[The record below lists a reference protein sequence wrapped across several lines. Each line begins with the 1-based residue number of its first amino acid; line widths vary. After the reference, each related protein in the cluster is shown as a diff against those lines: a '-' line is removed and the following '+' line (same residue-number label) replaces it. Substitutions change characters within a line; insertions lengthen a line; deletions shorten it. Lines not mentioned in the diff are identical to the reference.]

1 MSAVFDNDDD
11 SMTVDEQQT
20 QVSVVAT
27 SVGSGDTVA
36 ADLVSAKIKTR
47 AERIADKYEKDCA
60 AAGAE
65 VGFSSIIL
73 GELFGIA
80 LREGLKCL
88 KGDHNAEPQ
97 AVKAKVT
104 ELNEKDKAR
113 VLRSYA
119 VRIRKATRHE
129 APRNKDLNK
138 QQRQERIVGSYDK
151 CEAMAQAC
159 LDDVNSCDDGECNE
173 FCTAVMPSL

>member
-20 QVSVVAT
+20 QVSAVAA
-27 SVGSGDTVA
+27 SVGSDDTVA

-47 AERIADKYEKDCA
+47 AERIADKYEQDCA
-60 AAGAE
+60 AAGVE
-65 VGFSSIIL
+65 VGFSSVIL
-73 GELFGIA
+73 GELFAIA
-80 LREGLKCL
+80 IRRGLKCL
-88 KGDHNAEPQ
+88 QEDHNAEPE
-97 AVKAKVT
+97 AVKAKVS
-104 ELNEKDKAR
+104 EMSEKDKSR

-119 VRIRKATRHE
+119 VQIRKATRHE
-129 APRNKDLNK
+129 AHRDKSLTK

-159 LDDVNSCDDGECNE
+159 LDDLASCDDGECSE

>member
-1 MSAVFDNDDD
+1 MSAVFNDDD
-11 SMTVDEQQT
+11 DSTTVDEQQM
-20 QVSVVAT
+20 QVSAVSTLVGSDETVAT
-27 SVGSGDTVA
+27 
-36 ADLVSAKIKTR
+36 DLVAAKIKTR
-47 AERIADKYEKDCA
+47 AERIADKYEQDCA
-60 AAGAE
+60 AAGVE
-65 VGFSSIIL
+65 VGFSSVIL

-97 AVKAKVT
+97 AVKAKVS
-104 ELNEKDKAR
+104 EMNEKDKAR

-119 VRIRKATRHE
+119 LRIRRATRHE
-129 APRNKDLNK
+129 AHRDKSLTK
-138 QQRQERIVGSYDK
+138 EQRRERIVGSYDK

-159 LDDVNSCDDGECNE
+159 LDDLDSCDDGECNE

>member
-20 QVSVVAT
+20 QVSAVTT
-27 SVGSGDTVA
+27 SVGSDDSVA
-36 ADLVSAKIKTR
+36 ADLVAAKIKTR

-60 AAGAE
+60 AAGVE
-65 VGFSSIIL
+65 VGSSSVIL
-73 GELFGIA
+73 RELFGIA

-88 KGDHNAEPQ
+88 KGDHNAEPE
-97 AVKAKVT
+97 AVKAKVS
-104 ELNEKDKAR
+104 EMNEKDKAR
-113 VLRSYA
+113 VVRSYA
-119 VRIRKATRHE
+119 LRIRRATRHE
-129 APRNKDLNK
+129 AHRNKDLTK
-138 QQRQERIVGSYDK
+138 QQRQERTAGSYDK

-159 LDDVNSCDDGECNE
+159 LDDLASCDDGECSE